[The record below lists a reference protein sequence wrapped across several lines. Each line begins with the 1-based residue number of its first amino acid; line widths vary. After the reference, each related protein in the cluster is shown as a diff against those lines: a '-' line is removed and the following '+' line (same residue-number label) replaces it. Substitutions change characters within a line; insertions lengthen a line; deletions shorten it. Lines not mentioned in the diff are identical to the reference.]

1 MLFSTA
7 FAQTA
12 AGGGSDFQAQLVQF
26 APLIMIA
33 AVFYFL
39 LIRPQQQRQ
48 KQLKTALAAL
58 RRGDKIITAG
68 GIIASVARVINDEE
82 VEAEIATG
90 VKVRLLR
97 STITTIL
104 SKPEPAGKDAGKS
117 KDKAEKDVTTTVIEG
132 EIEEIDATAEGSGSA
147 RRKRAAAKVAKPAET
162 KPAETVSAETA
173 EPKSTDEPK

>member
-12 AGGGSDFQAQLVQF
+12 AGGGSDFQSQLVSF

-68 GIIASVARVINDEE
+68 GIIASVVRVINDDEI
-82 VEAEIATG
+82 EAEIAAG
-90 VKVRLLR
+90 VKVRVLR

-104 SKPEPAGKDAGKS
+104 SKPEPAGKDAGKA
-117 KDKAEKDVTTTVIEG
+117 KAEKDVTTTVIEG
-132 EIEEIDATAEGSGSA
+132 EIEEIDAEASA
-147 RRKRAAAKVAKPAET
+147 STKRKRAAVKAAKPVEAKPAET
-162 KPAETVSAETA
+162 VTAETA
-173 EPKSTDEPK
+173 EPKSTDDSK